1 MSSRRRPGIPF
12 VGGWLDEVDESMT
25 ALNDGID
32 QLRVLV
38 EDDGFDHSGMLV
50 EDRHPPDAITI
61 SLSDTTVW
69 TITAHR
75 QRSSDE
81 Q

>member
-1 MSSRRRPGIPF
+1 
-12 VGGWLDEVDESMT
+12 VND
-25 ALNDGID
+25 LNDGID
-32 QLRVLV
+32 QLRVLI
-38 EDDGFDHSGMLV
+38 DDEGFEHSGILV
-50 EDRHPPDAITI
+50 EDEHPPDAITV
-61 SLSDTTVW
+61 SLSDLTRW